1 MTRITTHPGEILK
14 HEFMLPLNLSARE
27 LASKLRIPANR
38 ISEIVRGRRDVSAST
53 ALRLGHFFGTTP
65 ELWLNLQSSFDLS
78 KAINEL
84 GSLDDLPVMDAA

>member
-1 MTRITTHPGEILK
+1 
-14 HEFMLPLNLSARE
+14 MLPYSLSARE
-27 LASKLRIPANR
+27 LASKLKIPANR

-53 ALRLGHFFGTTP
+53 ALRLGNFFGTTP

-84 GSLDDLPVMDAA
+84 GSSDDLPVMDAE

>member
-14 HEFMLPLNLSARE
+14 NEFMLPLNMSARE
-27 LASKLRIPANR
+27 LASKLKIPANR
-38 ISEIVRGRRDVSAST
+38 ISEIIRGRRDVTAST

-78 KAINEL
+78 KAKNEL